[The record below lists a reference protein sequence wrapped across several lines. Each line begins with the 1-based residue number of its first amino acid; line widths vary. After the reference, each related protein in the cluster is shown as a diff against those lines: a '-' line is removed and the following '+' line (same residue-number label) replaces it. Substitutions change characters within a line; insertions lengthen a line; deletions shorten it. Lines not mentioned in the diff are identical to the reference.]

1 MVSAIIFGFVYGFIL
16 CFTFGPAFFR
26 LIQTSIDNGYKS
38 GMLIAAG
45 VTAADAILMFMAV
58 FGTSFLPKVTNMDV
72 YLSVGGAGLLLVLG
86 FASIFK
92 QQPQLVYPQTKFG
105 TVVYYFISGLLL
117 NMLNP
122 SNYLAVFAT
131 STYLKEAEHF
141 SLNEIVVFFCFSLI
155 ATMLAESLISFYA
168 HKMKQVIT
176 PKVITRINQVAG
188 LVFIT
193 SAMLILWKQFR

>member
-1 MVSAIIFGFVYGFIL
+1 
-16 CFTFGPAFFR
+16 
-26 LIQTSIDNGYKS
+26 
-38 GMLIAAG
+38 
-45 VTAADAILMFMAV
+45 
-58 FGTSFLPKVTNMDV
+58 MDV
-72 YLSVGGAGLLLVLG
+72 YLSIGGAGLLLVLG

-105 TVVYYFISGLLL
+105 TVIYYFISGLLL

-141 SLNEIVVFFCFSLI
+141 SLNEIIVFFCFSLI

-188 LVFIT
+188 LVFIS
-193 SAMLILWKQFR
+193 SAILILWKQFR